1 VSDQPAAG
9 SSVLTLAALRQARAS
24 REALLRRIL
33 PVGLAAVAIVVVASS
48 RAKPGAGLHGASL
61 GVSLA
66 LAGFALAALGGFGA
80 LILRR
85 VGAWMLLPVLGL
97 LVVSSAVLVWLQ
109 PDGAGAVGMLI
120 AVGIAARIVPGRAS
134 VVLLTACLAFLLV
147 TESVSQNHKH
157 QGALTLLV
165 NTLPL
170 AAIYMIVLFGRR
182 IRMQEAQAEQ
192 LLIELEE
199 SRGAEL
205 RAAALAERQRLA
217 RDMHDVLAHSLS
229 GLLLQLEGARLLAVS
244 NPGDERLAGTIDRAH
259 ELARSGLDEAR
270 RAIGMLRDDDLP
282 GPDRLAALTAAFE
295 ADTGVPARFTA
306 SGSPRELA
314 SAVRLALYRVTQEA
328 LTNVRKHA
336 RPARVNVRLTYL
348 PEEVSLTVE
357 DFGLPPEGGPGPG
370 GHGGAGRPPTRGVT
384 GGASPGGKYGLT
396 GMRERA
402 ALLGGTLDAG
412 PTDTGFLVQLRVP
425 TGDNS

>member
-1 VSDQPAAG
+1 MSDQPAAG
-9 SSVLTLAALRQARAS
+9 SSALTLAALRQARAS

-33 PVGLAAVAIVVVASS
+33 PVGLGALVIVVVTTS

-61 GVSLA
+61 GVSLSLAGFGLAA
-66 LAGFALAALGGFGA
+66 LAGFVALVARRAAAL
-80 LILRR
+80 
-85 VGAWMLLPVLGL
+85 L
-97 LVVSSAVLVWLQ
+97 LVSVLTLLMVSSCVLVWLQ
-109 PDGAGAVGMLI
+109 PDGAGAVGLLI
-120 AVGIAARIVPGRAS
+120 AVGIAARIVPGRLS
-134 VVLLTACLAFLLV
+134 VVLLSACLAFLLV
-147 TESVSQNHKH
+147 AESAGQDHKH
-157 QGALTLLV
+157 QGAFALLI
-165 NTLPL
+165 NALPL

-182 IRMQEAQAEQ
+182 IRLQEAQAEQ

-244 NPGDERLAGTIDRAH
+244 DPGDERLAGTIDRAH

-270 RAIGMLRDDDLP
+270 RAIGMLRDDELP
-282 GPDRLAALTAAFE
+282 GPDRLAALTGAFQ

-306 SGSPRELA
+306 SGPPRELA

-336 RPARVNVRLTYL
+336 RPARVEVRLTYL
-348 PEEVSLTVE
+348 AADLTLTIE
-357 DFGLPPEGGPGPG
+357 DFSATPASPPGPS
-370 GHGGAGRPPTRGVT
+370 V
-384 GGASPGGKYGLT
+384 SPSGDGYGLT

-402 ALLGGTLDAG
+402 ELLGGTLDAA

-425 TGDNS
+425 AGE

>member
-1 VSDQPAAG
+1 VTEQVRPPAAPSSAPPAAG
-9 SSVLTLAALRQARAS
+9 SSLLTLAALRQARAS

-33 PVGLAAVAIVVVASS
+33 PVGVGALVIVVVATS

-61 GVSLA
+61 GVTLA
-66 LAGFALAALGGFGA
+66 LAGFALAAVGGFAA
-80 LILRR
+80 LLVRRTRAWIL
-85 VGAWMLLPVLGL
+85 VPVLAL
-97 LVVSSAVLVWLQ
+97 LMVSSAVLVWLQ
-109 PDGAGAVGMLI
+109 PDGAGPVGLLI
-120 AVGIAARIVPGRAS
+120 AVGVAARIIPGRTS
-134 VVLLTACLAFLLV
+134 IVMLTACLGFLLV
-147 TESVSQNHKH
+147 AESASQDRKH
-157 QGALTLLV
+157 QGALELLV
-165 NTLPL
+165 TALPL

-229 GLLLQLEGARLLAVS
+229 GLLLQLEGARLLALAS
-244 NPGDERLAGTIDRAH
+244 PGDERLAGTIDRAH
-259 ELARSGLDEAR
+259 ELAKNGLDEAR

-282 GPDRLAALTAAFE
+282 GPDRLAALTAAFQ
-295 ADTGVPARFTA
+295 ADTGMPARFSS
-306 SGSPRELA
+306 SGTPRELA

-336 RPARVNVRLTYL
+336 RPDRVEVRLHYL
-348 PEEVSLTVE
+348 PDQVHLAVE
-357 DFGLPPEGGPGPG
+357 DMGVPASAPPAGSEGG
-370 GHGGAGRPPTRGVT
+370 
-384 GGASPGGKYGLT
+384 YGLT

-402 ALLGGTLDAG
+402 ELLGGTMEAA
-412 PTDTGFLVQLRVP
+412 PTGTGFRVLLRVP
-425 TGDNS
+425 AEDPAGDGA

>member
-1 VSDQPAAG
+1 MPATGGARNRNLAHVSDQPATG
-9 SSVLTLAALRQARAS
+9 SSELTLAALRQARAS

-33 PVGLAAVAIVVVASS
+33 PVGLAGVTIVVVASS

-66 LAGFALAALGGFGA
+66 LAGFALAALFGFGT

-85 VGAWMLLPVLGL
+85 MGAWMLPPVLGL

-147 TESVSQNHKH
+147 AESVSQDHKH
-157 QGALTLLV
+157 HGTLELLV
-165 NTLPL
+165 NTIPL

-199 SRGAEL
+199 TRGAEL

-244 NPGDERLAGTIDRAH
+244 DPGDERLAGTIDRAH

-270 RAIGMLRDDDLP
+270 RAIGMLRDDELP
-282 GPDRLAALTAAFE
+282 GPGRLAALTASFQ
-295 ADTGVPARFTA
+295 ADTGVPARFTS
-306 SGSPRELA
+306 SGTPRELA

-336 RPARVNVRLTYL
+336 RPARVEVRLSYL
-348 PEEVSLTVE
+348 EDELTLFIE
-357 DFGLPPEGGPGPG
+357 DFSATPSSPPAPPPG
-370 GHGGAGRPPTRGVT
+370 GG
-384 GGASPGGKYGLT
+384 YGLT

-402 ALLGGTLDAG
+402 ELLGGTLDAA
-412 PTDTGFLVQLRVP
+412 PTATGFLVQLRVP
-425 TGDNS
+425 TGDSS